1 MKVSAAFVVSL
12 GLLLVGIG
20 ICIRVGRR
28 RPPGTPVTWGEAFV
42 AATFVFGLMLL
53 GYGVVPNEWLLWADN
68 QLIWRS
74 DKLLLAVS
82 SEGVKFGDAAATFG
96 GTGRIVV
103 TYQALRD
110 IIAAGIYVVMLG
122 AQIAL
127 WAMWQKRGQAKRAE
141 VATSDFGRPLVRR
154 V

>member
-1 MKVSAAFVVSL
+1 MNISAAFVVSL
-12 GLLLVGIG
+12 GLFLIGIG
-20 ICIRVGRR
+20 ICIRVGQR
-28 RPPGTPVTWGEAFV
+28 RPPGTPLTWGEAFV

-53 GYGVVPNEWLLWADN
+53 GYGVVPNQWLLWADN
-68 QLIWRS
+68 ELVWRS
-74 DKLLLAVS
+74 DKILLAVS

-96 GTGRIVV
+96 GTGRVLV

-122 AQIAL
+122 LQIFL
-127 WAMWQKRGQAKRAE
+127 WAMWQKRGQAKRTE